1 MRTAAAPGASA
12 LRWWLGVPLGLS
24 LALLLNRLWEHE
36 LRWFIVAVVAIGGIA
51 LSLIFIRRFSD
62 LLLTLLIFAMP
73 AAGFIKWFV
82 PSGLEIDQIGVYAM
96 SGPLAVGAW
105 DFLLAGLYLNWFARI
120 FVLRNIP
127 FPTPRGVDWVV
138 LMLVAAY
145 GASIWGAPDIALGLF
160 ATGFLI
166 KHVLLYFY
174 VSRNLEYRHLSLV
187 LLGLFFAVLV
197 NTGLAI
203 VQNRTG
209 LLVGLAM
216 DKGAGGEAL
225 ALQYQVPGIEDYSRA
240 TGTTYDSHSLGL
252 YFCMLL
258 PFPLVL
264 IYMRGL
270 AWRFRALAVTVFV
283 CGLLGLVLTF
293 SRSAWISF
301 AISITGAVLILLRW
315 GERQVLPSLAAL
327 FGIVI
332 FAAPWVINDILDRF
346 ASAPIEIMT
355 TRFEQYRVAF
365 DIWRNH
371 PIFGFGVG
379 NYSEALRAYNFGFA
393 LEQPVHNVLL
403 WVAAEA
409 GLFGVLSFFG
419 MIVLVLCRLW
429 RLMGQSSSAARRLAL
444 AAATALTA
452 YLLDGLTDPLFRDP
466 VVYMMF
472 WFVIALG
479 VALPRLAHDEQRM
492 PAERVAASASRW
504 GGVQP
509 G

>member
-1 MRTAAAPGASA
+1 MRTAVAPAATT
-12 LRWWLGVPLGLS
+12 LRWWLGAPLGLT
-24 LALLLNRLWEHE
+24 LALLLNCLWELD
-36 LRWFIVAVVAIGGIA
+36 LRWFIVAVSAIGGVA

-62 LLLTLLIFAMP
+62 LLLTLLIFSMP

-82 PSGLEIDQIGVYAM
+82 PGGLEIDQIGVYAM

-105 DFLLAGLYLNWFARI
+105 DFLLGGLYLNWFARI
-120 FVLRNIP
+120 FVLQNTP
-127 FPTPRGVDWVV
+127 LPTPRGVDWVV

-145 GASIWGAPDIALGLF
+145 GASIWGAPDVALGLF
-160 ATGFLI
+160 ATEFLL
-166 KHVLLYFY
+166 KHVLFYFY
-174 VSRNLEYRHLSLV
+174 VSRNLEYRHLSMV
-187 LLGLFFAVLV
+187 LLGLFFAILI

-225 ALQYQVPGIEDYSRA
+225 GLQYQVPGIEDYSRA
-240 TGTTYDSHSLGL
+240 TGTAYDSHSLGL

-270 AWRFRALAVTVFV
+270 AWRVRALAATVFV

-301 AISITGAVLILLRW
+301 AISVTGAVLILLRW
-315 GERQVLPSLAAL
+315 GERQVLPSLAVL
-327 FGIVI
+327 FGVVI
-332 FAAPWVINDILDRF
+332 LTAPWVINDILDRF
-346 ASAPIEIMT
+346 ASAPVEIMS
-355 TRFEQYRVAF
+355 TRFEQYGVAL
-365 DIWRNH
+365 DIWRDH

-379 NYSEALRAYNFGFA
+379 NYFEALRAYNFGFA

-419 MIVLVLCRLW
+419 TIVWVLCRLW
-429 RLMGQSSSAARRLAL
+429 WLMHRSGWLARRLAL
-444 AAATALTA
+444 AAAAALVA

-466 VVYMMF
+466 VVYIMF
-472 WFVIALG
+472 WFVLALG
-479 VALPRLAHDEQRM
+479 VALPRLACDEQGMLARRAPARAAQWEGM
-492 PAERVAASASRW
+492 P
-504 GGVQP
+504 G
-509 G
+509 